1 MVCTIDQWGTQ
12 AIDVCVCFSGPFPLI
27 LSPFNT
33 FSKAADAA
41 TAANA
46 RSFVD
51 DPDCTP
57 RWLWKVGEVV
67 GLPRTK
73 MEPVKWSPLCKITVS
88 RT

>member
-57 RWLWKVGEVV
+57 TIS
-67 GLPRTK
+67 GLPCLLDC
-73 MEPVKWSPLCKITVS
+73 PLSLGGDYK
-88 RT
+88 